1 MKYKYAKE
9 IILGEKTFDDI
20 PILYKKQ
27 VNALINDN
35 MDELIAKCK
44 EEKWEEIKKARNT
57 QEQSGLPFKDSVLDY
72 DLISVTRLTQAR
84 DGLKEAIDKNL
95 LSESDASVV
104 WTMQDNSTM
113 VLSYDDL
120 KSIPLI
126 AINFSNYLHEKAREL
141 REQISAAT
149 TVEEIYSLKW

>member
-9 IILGEKTFDDI
+9 IILGEKSIEDI
-20 PILYKKQ
+20 PVLYKKQ

-44 EEKWEEIKKARNT
+44 EEKWEEIKKARNM
-57 QEQSGLPFKDSVLDY
+57 QEQSGLPFKNSVLDY

-149 TVEEIYSLKW
+149 TVEEIYNLKW